1 MANSSNVKPDTR
13 ELVRPILEEPES
25 EVAAEA
31 TPYERTAEEF
41 LSEKTQPAPED
52 HFTSTAEL
60 VAAAQGWA
68 LKSGAVVVGARALA
82 RQLRLR
88 GATQHS
94 TGQQRGW
101 RGVRLR

>member
-1 MANSSNVKPDTR
+1 MANSSNGKPDTR
-13 ELVRPILEEPES
+13 TDAEIGKANSEEPEP
-25 EVAAEA
+25 
-31 TPYERTAEEF
+31 TPYERAAEEF
-41 LSEKTQPAPED
+41 LEKATDPAPED
-52 HFTSTAEL
+52 HFVSTAEL

-68 LKSGAVVVGARALA
+68 MKQGELVVGARALA